1 VHTRRRNGGRPRALL
16 KEVDQALDETGE
28 RAGTG
33 DERWDSENG
42 ERTELHEGRSSVT
55 ISRWRLGIT
64 EPSFGSARAKARR

>member
-1 VHTRRRNGGRPRALL
+1 VHTRRRSGEGPRALL

-42 ERTELHEGRSSVT
+42 ERTELHEGV
-55 ISRWRLGIT
+55 
-64 EPSFGSARAKARR
+64 PQ